1 MRKERIIKSLKVFAL
16 MCGAML
22 CSGCEVFQVEPV
34 ESTGYFFDKP
44 AKVWEETLPLGNGRL
59 GMMPDGGIMR
69 ENYVLN
75 EISLWSGSVQD
86 TDNSN
91 AYYALRAIRRL
102 LFEGK
107 NDEAQELM
115 YQTFVCKGAG
125 SGLGNGANL
134 PYGSYQILGNLQI
147 EYTYDSGIPEARK
160 NYRREL
166 DLEHAVATTT
176 FHYQGVAYTRECFTS
191 FADDVG
197 VIYLSADGDESLNF
211 SLKMNRPE
219 HVTCSTEHNTLWMK
233 GQLPDGVDTTALKGM
248 RFASA
253 VRVLL
258 PKGGQ
263 LNADTASLSVRNA
276 SEAIL
281 LVGMATDYFGDE
293 VEPTIMNQLDAA
305 GMKSYSELRSGHIA
319 SYRRLYDRVELDLGA
334 SKYMN
339 MPINERLAAY
349 QQNPDDPALAAL
361 YFQFG
366 RYLLISSTREGL
378 LPPNLQGLWCNTIHT
393 PWNGDYHLNINLQM
407 NLWPAE
413 VTNLSELHLPMIDWV
428 CRQVPSGE
436 RTAKAY
442 YNAGGWVTHILGNVW
457 NFTAPG
463 EHPSWG
469 ATNTSAAWLCAHLYL
484 HYLYTK
490 DEAYLERVY
499 PVMKGAAQFFV
510 DMLVEDPRSHYLVT
524 APTTSPENTYK
535 LPNGNNVNVCAG
547 STMDNQIIRE
557 LFTHTIEAAGILNRD
572 SDFVARL
579 EEKRA
584 RLMPTTIGQDGRIM
598 EWLEPYEEAD
608 PHHRHVSHLY
618 GLYPGNEISVEKT
631 PQLAEAARKSL
642 VARGDQSTGWSMAWK
657 INFWA
662 RLHDGD
668 HAWRLLN
675 GLLRPCTDTSMNM
688 SDGGGTYPNLFC
700 AHPPF
705 QIDGNF
711 GGCAGIAEM
720 LLQSQDGYIELL
732 PALPSAWKSG
742 RFKGLKVRGGGVVS
756 AEWKDGK
763 AKSFVLK
770 ATVAHTFRIKLSAIC
785 DKPISLLKNQKPVS
799 LPVVDGMLTV
809 GLEAGEEFVMQY

>member
-1 MRKERIIKSLKVFAL
+1 MRKERIRKSLQTIAL
-16 MCGAML
+16 LLGL
-22 CSGCEVFQVEPV
+22 VLSSGCDVLRVEQEEPI
-34 ESTGYFFDKP
+34 SYFFDKP
-44 AKVWEETLPLGNGRL
+44 ASIWEETFPLGNGRL
-59 GMMPDGGIMR
+59 GMMPDGGIRR

-86 TDNSN
+86 TDNPN
-91 AYYALRAIRRL
+91 ACYALRTIRRL

-125 SGLGNGANL
+125 SGLGDGANL
-134 PYGSYQILGNLQI
+134 PYGSYQILGNLKI
-147 EYTYDSGIPEARK
+147 EYAYDSDLTEAEK
-160 NYRREL
+160 SYRREL
-166 DLEHAVATTT
+166 DLKRAIATTT
-176 FHYQGVAYTRECFTS
+176 FRHQGVAYTRECFTS
-191 FADDVG
+191 FADDIG
-197 VIYLSADGDESLNF
+197 VVYLSADIDKSLNF
-211 SLKMNRPE
+211 SIKMNRPE
-219 HVTCSTEHNTLWMK
+219 HVTCSTKHNTLWMK

-263 LNADTASLSVRNA
+263 LSIDTASLSVKHA

-293 VEPTIMNQLDAA
+293 VESAILNQLDAA
-305 GMKSYSELRSGHIA
+305 EKKSYSALKSEHIA
-319 SYRRLYDRVELDLGA
+319 SYQRLFNRVELDLGA
-334 SKYMN
+334 PKLAHL
-339 MPINERLAAY
+339 PINERLAAY
-349 QQNPDDPALAAL
+349 QQTPDDPSLAAL

-413 VTNLSELHLPMIDWV
+413 VTNLSELHLPMIDWI

-436 RTAKAY
+436 HTAKVY
-442 YNAGGWVTHILGNVW
+442 YNANGWVMHILGNVW

-469 ATNTSAAWLCAHLYL
+469 ATNTSAAWLCEHLYH

-490 DEAYLERVY
+490 DEAYLRRVY

-524 APTTSPENTYK
+524 APTTSPENAYK
-535 LPNGNNVNVCAG
+535 LPNGNTASVCAG

-557 LFTHTIEAAGILNRD
+557 LFTNTIEAAEVLNVD
-572 SDFVARL
+572 SGFVRQL
-579 EEKRA
+579 EEKRL

-598 EWLEPYEEAD
+598 EWLEPFEEAD

-618 GLYPGNEISVEKT
+618 GLYPGNEISLTKT

-668 HAWRLLN
+668 HAWQLLN
-675 GLLRPCTDTSMNM
+675 GLLRPCLDTAMNM
-688 SDGGGTYPNLFC
+688 SDGGGSYPNLFC

-720 LLQSQDGYIELL
+720 LLQSQDGYIEVL
-732 PALPSAWKSG
+732 PALPSAWKNG
-742 RFKGLKVRGGGVVS
+742 RFKGLKVRGGGEVS
-756 AEWKDGK
+756 AEWKDGNVK
-763 AKSFVLK
+763 LLVLK
-770 ATVAHTFRIKLSAIC
+770 ADVAGTFRIKVAPPRGVQIN
-785 DKPISLLKNQKPVS
+785 LLKNQKPLS
-799 LPVVDGMLTV
+799 LPVIDGMLTV
-809 GLEAGEEFVMQY
+809 DLEAGDEFVVQY